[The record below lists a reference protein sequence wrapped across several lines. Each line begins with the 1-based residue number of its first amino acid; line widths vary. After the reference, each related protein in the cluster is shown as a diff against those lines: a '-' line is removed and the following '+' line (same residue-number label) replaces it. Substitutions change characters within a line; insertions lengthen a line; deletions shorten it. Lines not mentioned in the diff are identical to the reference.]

1 MDDPVQA
8 CNLAKQAFD
17 DAMAEVAGNEKCT
30 DVKVMTILQIM
41 KERIETWIA
50 DLGMDPEFEI

>member
-1 MDDPVQA
+1 M
-8 CNLAKQAFD
+8 AKQAFD